1 VKVYNKIS
9 SVFPKH
15 LFWDH
20 DMERLDAH
28 KDKAIIIPRA
38 LFMSNADSFNSDI
51 EKLENLYS
59 SADIISNLKS
69 TKERISNKVCE
80 LVANRYH
87 IPLFFRFSH
96 K

>member
-1 VKVYNKIS
+1 MSNKIS

-15 LFWDH
+15 LFWDL
-20 DMERLDAH
+20 DIERLDARR
-28 KDKAIIIPRA
+28 DKAIIIPRA
-38 LFMSNADSFNSDI
+38 LFMSNAASFNSDI

-59 SADIISNLKS
+59 SSDIISNLKS

-80 LVANRYH
+80 LVATRYH
-87 IPLFFRFSH
+87 IPKFSRFSH